1 MELVRG
7 NMRDVECVK
16 RQIEDIVE
24 EIQYLGDR
32 MEPVVKCVESN
43 VVTTADLE
51 RSGDMML
58 IDDSFGK

>member
-1 MELVRG
+1 M
-7 NMRDVECVK
+7 
-16 RQIEDIVE
+16 
-24 EIQYLGDR
+24 GDR